1 MIVVGVRPARQS
13 RVKLLT
19 DTGEE
24 ILIDKKTWEESA
36 YSVDSSLSDEQ
47 LCELIRVSDH
57 RRAQSRA
64 VYLLSKRDFSRR
76 ELEQKLCRE
85 KGRYVP
91 ENKEL
96 AQQTAAYMEELGY
109 VNDAAYAA
117 RLAER
122 YSVERLYP
130 RRRVVQKLME
140 KGIARTMAEEAAATL
155 ETEDTDL
162 ALEFLVRKRYTIPKE
177 QHEADRIAA
186 AMARYGFAGE
196 DIRRAMR
203 RWMEET
209 ENE

>member
-13 RVKLLT
+13 RVKLLL

-36 YSVDSSLSDEQ
+36 FSVDASLSEEQ
-47 LCELIRVSDH
+47 LEELLRVSDH

-64 VYLLSKRDFSRR
+64 VYLLSKRDLSRR

-85 KGRYVP
+85 KGRYLP

-96 AQQTAAYMEELGY
+96 AQQTAARMEELGY
-109 VNDAAYAA
+109 VNDAAYAG

-122 YSVERLYP
+122 YSCEKLYP
-130 RRRVVQKLME
+130 RRRIVQKLIE
-140 KGIARTMAEEAAATL
+140 KGIARTLAEKAVAVL
-155 ETEDTDL
+155 ETADEDL
-162 ALEFLVRKRYTIPKE
+162 ALEFLMKKRYTVPSE

-186 AMARYGFAGE
+186 ALMRYGFAGE

-209 ENE
+209 HNE

>member
-24 ILIDKKTWEESA
+24 ILIDKKTWEESV
-36 YSVDSSLSDEQ
+36 YSVDSSLSENQ
-47 LCELIRVSDH
+47 LEELIRLSDH

-64 VYLLSKRDFSRR
+64 VYLLSKRDLSRR

-85 KGRYVP
+85 RGRYVP

-96 AQQTAAYMEELGY
+96 ARQTAERMQQLGY
-109 VNDAAYAA
+109 VNDAAYAE

-122 YSVERLYP
+122 YSRERLYP
-130 RRRVVQKLME
+130 RRRIIQKLIE
-140 KGIARTMAEEAAATL
+140 KGIARATAEEAVSAL
-155 ETEDTDL
+155 ETEDADL
-162 ALEFLVRKRYTIPKE
+162 ALEFLQKKRYTILEE
-177 QHEADRIAA
+177 QHEAERVAA
-186 AMARYGFAGE
+186 VLARYGFAGE

-203 RWMEET
+203 RWMEDAH
-209 ENE
+209 NE

>member
-13 RVKLLT
+13 HITVRM

-24 ILIDKKTWEESA
+24 FTIDKKTWEESP
-36 YSVDSSLSDEQ
+36 YRVDSSLSAEQ
-47 LCELIRVSDH
+47 LEALLTESDH

-64 VYLLSKRDFSRR
+64 VYLLSKRDLSRR

-85 KGRYVP
+85 KGRYVA
-91 ENKEL
+91 EKKEV

-122 YSVERLYP
+122 YSAERLYP
-130 RRRVVQKLME
+130 KRRILQKLQE
-140 KGIARTMAEEAAATL
+140 KGIARAIAEEAVATV
-155 ETEDTDL
+155 ETEDADL
-162 ALEFLVRKRYTIPKE
+162 ALEFLRRKRYTVPNE

-186 AMARYGFAGE
+186 ALARYGFGGE

-203 RWMEET
+203 RWMEE
-209 ENE
+209 NA